1 MQRRR
6 LGKSG
11 LVVSEI
17 CLGTMTFGL
26 QADEAE
32 SFRIMDHAY
41 DNGVNF
47 LDAAEIYPV
56 PPSADSV
63 GVTEEIVGRWLKTKP
78 RHAVV
83 IATKITGAGHG
94 WFTPPVRDGMTALD
108 RHQIRLA
115 VEQSLTRLQTDYID
129 LYQTHWPDHGMRY
142 QDTMAAPVSYT
153 HLTLPTTPY
162 V

>member
-56 PPSADSV
+56 PP
-63 GVTEEIVGRWLKTKP
+63 
-78 RHAVV
+78 
-83 IATKITGAGHG
+83 
-94 WFTPPVRDGMTALD
+94 
-108 RHQIRLA
+108 
-115 VEQSLTRLQTDYID
+115 
-129 LYQTHWPDHGMRY
+129 
-142 QDTMAAPVSYT
+142 VSYT
-153 HLTLPTTPY
+153 HLTLPTKRI